1 MPYEKFP
8 VYDDPQQTLKI
19 WQRKLEYL
27 LNKNL
32 NSDNIASTGLTL
44 GTGQVKASN
53 IDFGTGANQVD
64 AADILIVDNS
74 SYFSSLNIETALQE
88 FYSTYS
94 THKNSTAIH
103 LESTTITTVI
113 QINSTNVLITDNS
126 SYFTGTNIESALQEF
141 YSTYSTHR
149 DSTSIHLRSTSITT
163 LVPINSTSIVY
174 TPSTAFSV
182 LSTALTGTTELTNP
196 VALNSDLIQ
205 TNDKVNLIRQRL
217 IDVGILTT

>member
-8 VYDDPQQTLKI
+8 VYDDAQQTLKI

-44 GTGQVKASN
+44 GPAQVKASN

-74 SYFSSLNIETALQE
+74 SYFTNLNVETVLQE
-88 FYSTYS
+88 FYST
-94 THKNSTAIH
+94 
-103 LESTTITTVI
+103 
-113 QINSTNVLITDNS
+113 
-126 SYFTGTNIESALQEF
+126 F
-141 YSTYSTHR
+141 STHR
-149 DSTSIHLRSTSITT
+149 DSTTIHLRSTSITT
-163 LVPINSTSIVY
+163 LVPINSTSIIY

-182 LSTALTGTTELTNP
+182 LSTVLTGTTELTNP

>member
-44 GTGQVKASN
+44 GTAQVKASN

-74 SYFSSLNIETALQE
+74 SYFTNLNVETVLQE
-88 FYSTYS
+88 FYST
-94 THKNSTAIH
+94 
-103 LESTTITTVI
+103 
-113 QINSTNVLITDNS
+113 
-126 SYFTGTNIESALQEF
+126 F
-141 YSTYSTHR
+141 STHR
-149 DSTSIHLRSTSITT
+149 DSTTIHLRSTSITT
-163 LVPINSTSIVY
+163 LVPINSTSIIY

-182 LSTALTGTTELTNP
+182 LSTVLTGTTELTSP

>member
-8 VYDDPQQTLKI
+8 VYEDMQQTLRI

-32 NSDNIASTGLTL
+32 NSDNIASTELTL
-44 GTGQVKASN
+44 GAAQVKASN

-74 SYFSSLNIETALQE
+74 SYFTNLNVET
-88 FYSTYS
+88 
-94 THKNSTAIH
+94 
-103 LESTTITTVI
+103 V
-113 QINSTNVLITDNS
+113 
-126 SYFTGTNIESALQEF
+126 LQEF

-149 DSTSIHLRSTSITT
+149 DSTTIHLRSTSITA

-174 TPSTAFSV
+174 APSTAFST
-182 LSTALTGTTELTNP
+182 LSTALTGTTELINP

>member
-8 VYDDPQQTLKI
+8 VYDDMQQTLKI

-44 GTGQVKASN
+44 GTAQVKASN

-74 SYFSSLNIETALQE
+74 SYFTNLNVET
-88 FYSTYS
+88 
-94 THKNSTAIH
+94 
-103 LESTTITTVI
+103 
-113 QINSTNVLITDNS
+113 
-126 SYFTGTNIESALQEF
+126 ALQEF

-149 DSTSIHLRSTSITT
+149 DSTTIHLRSTSITT
-163 LVPINSTSIVY
+163 LVPINSSSIIY

-182 LSTALTGTTELTNP
+182 LSTALTGTTELTSP

>member
-8 VYDDPQQTLKI
+8 VYEDMQQTLKI

-32 NSDNIASTGLTL
+32 NSDNIASTELTL
-44 GTGQVKASN
+44 GTAQVKASN

-74 SYFSSLNIETALQE
+74 SYFSSLNVET
-88 FYSTYS
+88 
-94 THKNSTAIH
+94 
-103 LESTTITTVI
+103 
-113 QINSTNVLITDNS
+113 
-126 SYFTGTNIESALQEF
+126 ALQEF

-149 DSTSIHLRSTSITT
+149 DSTTIHLRSTSITT
-163 LVPINSTSIVY
+163 LVPINSSSIVY
-174 TPSTAFSV
+174 SASTAFST
-182 LSTALTGTTELTNP
+182 LSTTLAGTTELTNP

-205 TNDKVNLIRQRL
+205 TNNNVNLIRQRL

>member
-1 MPYEKFP
+1 MPYEKFS

-44 GTGQVKASN
+44 GTAQVKASN

-64 AADILIVDNS
+64 AADILVVDNS
-74 SYFSSLNIETALQE
+74 SYFTALNVE
-88 FYSTYS
+88 
-94 THKNSTAIH
+94 
-103 LESTTITTVI
+103 TV
-113 QINSTNVLITDNS
+113 
-126 SYFTGTNIESALQEF
+126 LQEF

-149 DSTSIHLRSTSITT
+149 DSTSIHMQSTTITT
-163 LVPINSTSIVY
+163 LVPINSSSIIY
-174 TPSTAFSV
+174 SLSTAFST
-182 LSTALTGTTELTNP
+182 LSTTLTGTTELLNP

-205 TNDKVNLIRQRL
+205 TNNIVNEIRQRL